1 MKKNF
6 LHHKKIKII
15 LLIVLCFASLIWF
28 IYSVIK
34 LRKSGELETNNIIRK
49 HYAYPHNIVN
59 VNNITAWMTF
69 DYINVIF
76 KLDPTYLK
84 DTLMIDDTRYPNIRI
99 DKYAKRHNINNQV
112 FLRVTQQLITNYINN
127 KK

>member
-1 MKKNF
+1 MKKYF

-15 LLIVLCFASLIWF
+15 ILTILCITSLIWF
-28 IYSVIK
+28 IYSVIE
-34 LRKSGELETNNIIRK
+34 LRRSGELRTNNSIRK
-49 HYAYPHNIVN
+49 HYAYPNNIVN

-76 KLDPTYLK
+76 KLDSTYLK
-84 DTLMIDDTRYPNIRI
+84 NALMIDDTRYPNIRI
-99 DKYAKRHNINNQV
+99 DRYAKNHNINNQV